1 MAGGVF
7 MYSGKDG
14 FTAEELKYLQLL
26 SKQYKNINSAAT
38 EVMNLKAILNLPKGT
53 EHFVSDIHGEVESF
67 SHVLRNASGVIKNQ
81 ISAIFGASLRE
92 SEKKSLATLIYYP
105 EKKLEQMAETEDDM
119 NDWYKITLHRLVTI
133 CKVVSSKYTRSKVRK
148 ALPKEFAYILEELLH
163 EDNVSRD
170 KEMYYNEIISTII
183 DLDQADR
190 FVTALCHLIQRLA
203 IDTLHVIGD
212 IYDRGPN
219 AAAIMDILEHYHSV
233 DIQWGNHDI
242 AWMGAAAGCQAL
254 ICNVLRIQTRYANLD
269 TIEEDYGINLIPL
282 ATFAMDCYADD
293 PCTQFAPKGTEGAL
307 SDKDFQLIAK
317 MHKAISILQWKMEAQ
332 IIKRHPEFHMEN
344 RLLLDKINFEKGTI
358 NIEGVEYEMNDM
370 NFPTVDPK
378 DPYALT
384 EEEQEVMDKVKSSFV
399 NSEKLQEHI
408 RVLYSKGAMYNIFN
422 SNLLFHGGIPMNDDG
437 TLKTV
442 TFRGKRY
449 KGKDYLDAVERTAR
463 EAYFNKPHSEAKRQC
478 MDIMWYLWCGEDSP
492 LFGKKKMT
500 TFERYFIDD
509 KTTHKEVSNPYYT
522 LRNDENI
529 CRYVLE
535 AFGLDPDTSHIVNG
549 HVPVKVVKGES
560 PIKANGKLF
569 VIDGGFAKAY
579 QKVTGIAGYTLIY
592 NSHGMVLVSHEPFV
606 STEVAIAE
614 EKDILSSTVALQ
626 YTQDRIRVRDTDIGK
641 KLQESIDEL
650 EKLLY
655 AYQNGIIK
663 EQ

>member
-1 MAGGVF
+1 
-7 MYSGKDG
+7 
-14 FTAEELKYLQLL
+14 
-26 SKQYKNINSAAT
+26 
-38 EVMNLKAILNLPKGT
+38 
-53 EHFVSDIHGEVESF
+53 
-67 SHVLRNASGVIKNQ
+67 
-81 ISAIFGASLRE
+81 
-92 SEKKSLATLIYYP
+92 
-105 EKKLEQMAETEDDM
+105 
-119 NDWYKITLHRLVTI
+119 
-133 CKVVSSKYTRSKVRK
+133 
-148 ALPKEFAYILEELLH
+148 
-163 EDNVSRD
+163 
-170 KEMYYNEIISTII
+170 
-183 DLDQADR
+183 
-190 FVTALCHLIQRLA
+190 
-203 IDTLHVIGD
+203 
-212 IYDRGPN
+212 
-219 AAAIMDILEHYHSV
+219 
-233 DIQWGNHDI
+233 
-242 AWMGAAAGCQAL
+242 
-254 ICNVLRIQTRYANLD
+254 
-269 TIEEDYGINLIPL
+269 
-282 ATFAMDCYADD
+282 MDCYADD

-344 RLLLDKINFEKGTI
+344 RLLLDKIDFEKGTI

-522 LRNDENI
+522 LRNEESI

-535 AFGLDPDTSHIVNG
+535 SFGLDPDTSHIVNG

>member
-1 MAGGVF
+1 MRDLAYLKLLAREYPTVKSATSEIINLMAIRG
-7 MYSGKDG
+7 
-14 FTAEELKYLQLL
+14 
-26 SKQYKNINSAAT
+26 
-38 EVMNLKAILNLPKGT
+38 LPKGT
-53 EHFVSDIHGEVESF
+53 EYFFSDLHGEYEAFVHLMRS
-67 SHVLRNASGVIKNQ
+67 ASGIIREK
-81 ISAIFGASLRE
+81 ISATFGYLISDEEEIA
-92 SEKKSLATLIYYP
+92 LANLIYYP
-105 EKKLEQMAETEDDM
+105 ERGLRAAKREQRFTED
-119 NDWYKITLHRLVTI
+119 WQRITIYRLVCI
-133 CKVVSSKYTRSKVRK
+133 CKEVSSKYTRSKVRK
-148 ALPKEFAYILEELLH
+148 KMPPAFAYIIDELIH
-163 EDNVSRD
+163 VDYSDDN
-170 KEMYYNEIISTII
+170 KKIYYDEIIHSIITIDMGEQFI
-183 DLDQADR
+183 K
-190 FVTALCHLIQRLA
+190 ALCELIQNLT
-203 IDTLHVIGD
+203 IDNLHIIGD
-212 IYDRGPN
+212 IFDRGPR
-219 AAAIMDILEHYHSV
+219 ADIIMEELMQFHDV

-242 AWMGAAAGCQAL
+242 SWMGAATGNLAC
-254 ICNVLRIQTRYANLD
+254 ICNVLRIAIRYNCFDLL
-269 TIEEDYGINLIPL
+269 EDGYGINLRAL
-282 ATFAMDCYADD
+282 SMFAARVYKDD
-293 PCTQFAPKGTEGAL
+293 PCEHFMPKILDENIYDAVDTGLA
-307 SDKDFQLIAK
+307 AK
-317 MHKAISILQWKMEAQ
+317 MHKAITIIQFKVEGQ

-344 RLLLDKINFEKGTI
+344 RLLLDKIDFEKGTI

-442 TFRGKRY
+442 TFRGKKY

-535 AFGLDPDTSHIVNG
+535 SFGLDPDTSHIVNG

>member
-1 MAGGVF
+1 M
-7 MYSGKDG
+7 
-14 FTAEELKYLQLL
+14 
-26 SKQYKNINSAAT
+26 
-38 EVMNLKAILNLPKGT
+38 
-53 EHFVSDIHGEVESF
+53 
-67 SHVLRNASGVIKNQ
+67 
-81 ISAIFGASLRE
+81 
-92 SEKKSLATLIYYP
+92 
-105 EKKLEQMAETEDDM
+105 
-119 NDWYKITLHRLVTI
+119 
-133 CKVVSSKYTRSKVRK
+133 VSSKYTRSKVRK

-190 FVTALCHLIQRLA
+190 FITALCHLIQRLA

-344 RLLLDKINFEKGTI
+344 RLLLDKIDFEKGTI

-522 LRNDENI
+522 LRNEESI

-535 AFGLDPDTSHIVNG
+535 SFGLDPDTSHIVNG